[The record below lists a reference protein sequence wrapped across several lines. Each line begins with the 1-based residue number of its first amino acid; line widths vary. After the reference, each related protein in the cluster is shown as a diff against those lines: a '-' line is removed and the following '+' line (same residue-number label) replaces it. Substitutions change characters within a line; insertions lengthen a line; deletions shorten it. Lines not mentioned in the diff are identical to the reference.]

1 MTFVIIRP
9 SYVAA
14 LNSPVAAA
22 ICSLFEHWSLWKAH
36 NGPDL
41 WIYKKQDELQA
52 DLFGMFGVKQIRAAL
67 SDLVNAGILS
77 RRTNPHR
84 ATDRTFQYLYK
95 PNRLAELLRQL
106 EHEEAKGE
114 ADRLQTVEARIAN
127 GQFAASSL
135 EQIRLPK
142 LDSSPA
148 AEADARNR
156 VTTVAAAAGPAA
168 DLHSSMRGHRGE
180 GPDREQTADEWQAVR
195 SPHPLAPSP
204 SPKTAGEGEPEP
216 VSAAISGVFAPIV
229 ARQLI
234 ARYGAATV
242 ERALTVARERG
253 AKNPAGFALK
263 LLRDADP
270 ALAEP
275 HPPAPS
281 PIRAEDG
288 AGEGEYDRHAEAW
301 LAQRRVAD
309 APTEPTPADPARDA
323 WRVAHAQLEIQLD
336 RANFDTWV
344 RDAAFV
350 RAEGDRWTIRAPHS
364 MARDQL
370 QHRLYKDIRRVL
382 SDVVGR
388 KVEIEFVVEARA

>member
-135 EQIRLPK
+135 EQIRLFK
-142 LDSSPA
+142 DDSAKA
-148 AEADARNR
+148 AESR
-156 VTTVAAAAGPAA
+156 AAAAGIDA
-168 DLHSSMRGHRGE
+168 DLHTSMRGHRGE
-180 GPDREQTADEWQAVR
+180 GPDREPTADEG
-195 SPHPLAPSP
+195 LD
-204 SPKTAGEGEPEP
+204 
-216 VSAAISGVFAPIV
+216 
-229 ARQLI
+229 
-234 ARYGAATV
+234 AT
-242 ERALTVARERG
+242 R
-253 AKNPAGFALK
+253 
-263 LLRDADP
+263 
-270 ALAEP
+270 
-275 HPPAPS
+275 
-281 PIRAEDG
+281 
-288 AGEGEYDRHAEAW
+288 
-301 LAQRRVAD
+301 
-309 APTEPTPADPARDA
+309 
-323 WRVAHAQLEIQLD
+323 
-336 RANFDTWV
+336 
-344 RDAAFV
+344 
-350 RAEGDRWTIRAPHS
+350 
-364 MARDQL
+364 
-370 QHRLYKDIRRVL
+370 
-382 SDVVGR
+382 
-388 KVEIEFVVEARA
+388 

>member
-135 EQIRLPK
+135 EQIRLFK
-142 LDSSPA
+142 DDSAKA
-148 AEADARNR
+148 AESR
-156 VTTVAAAAGPAA
+156 AAAAGIDA
-168 DLHSSMRGHRGE
+168 DLHTSMRGHRGE
-180 GPDREQTADEWQAVR
+180 GPDREQTADEGLDATRR
-195 SPHPLAPSP
+195 SPHPLAAGASP
-204 SPKTAGEGEPEP
+204 APKTAGEGEI
-216 VSAAISGVFAPIV
+216 SAAISGVFAPIV

-242 ERALTVARERG
+242 ERALMVARERG

-270 ALAEP
+270 ALEP
-275 HPPAPS
+275 HPPAAVAS
-281 PIRAEDG
+281 PAHQN

-301 LAQRRVAD
+301 LAQLRTTD
-309 APTEPTPADPARDA
+309 APTEQPADPARDA

-350 RAEGDRWTIRAPHS
+350 RAEGDRWTIRAAHS

-388 KVEIEFVVEARA
+388 KVEIEFVIAEAWNGATA